1 MKTLIPRFFD
11 KLLTLSGV
19 ILLLIPLFV
28 LIGVVMSKLGVTS
41 LVTFD
46 ASYPFIGQQITFNTI
61 YDLQWYLFAAAAMFS
76 SAAVLMCDK
85 HVRVDFFYQGF
96 SQRTR
101 HLVNIVG
108 TLAFTLPFFGYLLPA
123 AWRFAYRSYHI
134 NEKSAGDGLNAVW
147 VVKML
152 LPLGIG
158 LMLLAAVI
166 LLIQSLFKLFARS
179 QSNG

>member
-11 KLLTLSGV
+11 KLLTLSGI
-19 ILLLIPLFV
+19 ILLLIPFFV
-28 LIGVVMSKLGVTS
+28 LVGVIMSKLGVTS
-41 LVTFD
+41 LATFD
-46 ASYPFIGQQITFNTI
+46 TSYPLLGQKITFNTI
-61 YDLQWYLFAAAAMFS
+61 YDFQWYLFAAAAMFS

-96 SQRTR
+96 SEKARC
-101 HLVNIVG
+101 LVNIVG
-108 TLAFTLPFFGYLLPA
+108 TLVFTLPFFGYLLPA
-123 AWRFAYRSYHI
+123 AWRFAYRSYNI

-152 LPLGIG
+152 LPLGVA

-166 LLIQSLFKLFARS
+166 LLIQSLFKIFSRS